1 MKPGFELKI
10 SQLMYVGT
18 IDGKAQIYDLI
29 TKWTT
34 IIYVSYQICV
44 KNVLPIVTNTLLRD
58 DH

>member
-18 IDGKAQIYDLI
+18 IDGIYDLI

-34 IIYVSYQICV
+34 NTYFSYQICV
-44 KNVLPIVTNTLLRD
+44 KNVLHIVTNTLLRD
-58 DH
+58 YH

>member
-18 IDGKAQIYDLI
+18 IDGIYDLI

-34 IIYVSYQICV
+34 NTYFSYQICV
-44 KNVLPIVTNTLLRD
+44 KNVLHIVTNTLLRD

>member
-10 SQLMYVGT
+10 SQLMYVG
-18 IDGKAQIYDLI
+18 KAQIYDLI

-34 IIYVSYQICV
+34 NTYFSYQICV
-44 KNVLPIVTNTLLRD
+44 KKVLHIVTNTLMRD